1 VLAVAVYLASFYV
14 FVSIFSDGI
23 ASDAR
28 WKILAVS
35 LLTATI
41 LIGTSNAI
49 KPPLLGLAIACF
61 AGAVA
66 SFVGLLFL
74 IKVTRVQALKITGS
88 YIGFVLAY
96 SVVFALLFGALGVH
110 AA

>member
-1 VLAVAVYLASFYV
+1 MLAVAVYLASFYV

-41 LIGTSNAI
+41 LIGTSNTV
-49 KPPLLGLAIACF
+49 KPPLLGLAIACV
-61 AGAVA
+61 AAASA

-74 IKVTRVQALKITGS
+74 IRVTRVQALKITGS

-96 SVVFALLFGALGVH
+96 STVVGLLFGALGVH